1 MFDHYSCGLSP
12 AEAAAEAAEAERE
25 TAEFEAQRAAEREA
39 YISSLPTK
47 HHRHN
52 LMRRVRKNFD
62 EAMRRARN
70 AEAVPPWLT
79 DADKAA
85 MLAIY
90 QEAYDLER
98 LTGVPH
104 EVDHIVQLV
113 GKNKAGDQ
121 VISGLHV
128 PWNLRAIPWKMNRM
142 RGDWFYILP
151 RLEVA

>member
-52 LMRRVRKNFD
+52 LRRRVKKNFD

-79 DADKAA
+79 
-85 MLAIY
+85 
-90 QEAYDLER
+90 
-98 LTGVPH
+98 
-104 EVDHIVQLV
+104 
-113 GKNKAGDQ
+113 
-121 VISGLHV
+121 
-128 PWNLRAIPWKMNRM
+128 
-142 RGDWFYILP
+142 
-151 RLEVA
+151 